1 MCDPRSMRE
10 EDTPSTSVL
19 VDVVTVLGGDVI
31 TNSARPAGEP
41 EMVERLIAAAALFDI
56 AARILRETADEAARN
71 GLEVPGVRELAVE
84 AANSA
89 GIPESLPR
97 VRPFAVE

>member
-1 MCDPRSMRE
+1 MRE

-31 TNSARPAGEP
+31 TNSACMAGEP
-41 EMVERLIAAAALFDI
+41 EMVERLVAAAALFDI
-56 AARILRETADEAARN
+56 ATRILREVADEAARS
-71 GLEVPGVRELAVE
+71 GMDVRKFGGIAVD

-89 GIPESLPR
+89 GVPESLPR
-97 VRPFAVE
+97 IRPFVVE

>member
-1 MCDPRSMRE
+1 MRE

-31 TNSARPAGEP
+31 TDSAHPAGEP

-56 AARILRETADEAARN
+56 AARILRETADEAARC
-71 GLEVPGVRELAVE
+71 GLDVRDVPHLAVD

-97 VRPFAVE
+97 IHPYVVE